1 MTQITFLCYLCQ
13 PQNLNIRYVI
23 QQMEMAFLSP
33 MIVEG
38 IVQGRQ
44 RVDLSFEALK
54 RIGDLPLSWAD
65 QHRLLDAA

>member
-1 MTQITFLCYLCQ
+1 
-13 PQNLNIRYVI
+13 
-23 QQMEMAFLSP
+23 MEMAFLSP